1 MALTEPAGAE
11 GAAAAR
17 ETTLPQQVLLT
28 DAAITLIDRLRG
40 FILATVGSGNQV
52 SLLSWQGLFS
62 AQMGGGNDVY
72 ANRPQVGDWETWTF
86 VDNNDGTVSFK
97 SSNGNYLS
105 AQGGGGDGMAVYVN
119 RTTVGDWER
128 FYLVN
133 LPDGRVAL
141 KTHDKGKFVS
151 VQQ

>member
-1 MALTEPAGAE
+1 
-11 GAAAAR
+11 
-17 ETTLPQQVLLT
+17 
-28 DAAITLIDRLRG
+28 
-40 FILATVGSGNQV
+40 
-52 SLLSWQGLFS
+52 
-62 AQMGGGNDVY
+62 MGGGNDVY
-72 ANRPQVGDWETWTF
+72 ANRPQVGDWETWTV

-97 SSNGNYLS
+97 SFNGNYLS
-105 AQGGGGDGMAVYVN
+105 AEQGGGVALYAN
-119 RTTVGDWER
+119 RTTIGNWEK